1 MRRVS
6 KAKRTLLLLA
16 VAIVTALVCYL
27 CLRSGKP
34 AASRANSAEVPLS
47 VSVAQVQRQD
57 LPLTLAADGRAE
69 ARASVAVKAR
79 LDGQVAELAYVEGQM
94 VHKGQ
99 LLLRIDPALL
109 EAQSRQ
115 AQGVLARDEAQ
126 LARAQADYQRNLT
139 LTNQGFISQS
149 SLNQSLAD
157 MQTAQANLKA
167 DRAALDSAHLQLGY
181 ARIYSPMDGVAG
193 ALLMP
198 VGGAAKAND
207 TTLLVINQVQPI
219 FVTFSL
225 PESQLMA
232 LKAAQRKGPVRVSA
246 SVDGMEQP
254 RLGKLTFIDNTVDP
268 TTGAITV
275 KALFP
280 NADGALTPGQFAR
293 VQVQLDTLPHALV
306 VPAQAV
312 ESGVDG
318 PYAFVINADASVSL
332 RQLKLGPAS
341 GTLRVV
347 TDGLNEGERIVTT
360 GQARLRESSK
370 VVVSATPATE
380 ARP

>member
-1 MRRVS
+1 
-6 KAKRTLLLLA
+6 
-16 VAIVTALVCYL
+16 
-27 CLRSGKP
+27 
-34 AASRANSAEVPLS
+34 
-47 VSVAQVQRQD
+47 
-57 LPLTLAADGRAE
+57 
-69 ARASVAVKAR
+69 
-79 LDGQVAELAYVEGQM
+79 
-94 VHKGQ
+94 
-99 LLLRIDPALL
+99 
-109 EAQSRQ
+109 
-115 AQGVLARDEAQ
+115 
-126 LARAQADYQRNLT
+126 
-139 LTNQGFISQS
+139 
-149 SLNQSLAD
+149 
-157 MQTAQANLKA
+157 
-167 DRAALDSAHLQLGY
+167 
-181 ARIYSPMDGVAG
+181 
-193 ALLMP
+193 
-198 VGGAAKAND
+198 
-207 TTLLVINQVQPI
+207 
-219 FVTFSL
+219 
-225 PESQLMA
+225 MA